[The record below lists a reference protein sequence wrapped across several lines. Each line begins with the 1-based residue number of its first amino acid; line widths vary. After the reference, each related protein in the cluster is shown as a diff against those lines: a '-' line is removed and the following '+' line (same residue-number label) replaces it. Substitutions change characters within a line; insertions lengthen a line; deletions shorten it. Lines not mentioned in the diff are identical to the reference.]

1 MLGGW
6 LNSVQQRAAHEDGV
20 AVPEAP
26 SFSQTLFSSFFLT
39 KDEDLSNDL
48 KYAVT
53 ALRCTAKHSTQ
64 FYIVTIYL
72 FFTLLYLFDPA
83 WRAVGGRMPTV
94 LLSDAPAALQTE
106 GSHSP

>member
-6 LNSVQQRAAHEDGV
+6 LNSAQQRAAHEDGV

-72 FFTLLYLFDPA
+72 FLPCYTFLILLGEQ
-83 WRAVGGRMPTV
+83 WG
-94 LLSDAPAALQTE
+94 E
-106 GSHSP
+106 GCPQFC